1 MIDQVE
7 IESQLPLTEAT
18 FFILLSLASGPS
30 HGYAMMKDVRSLS
43 HGRVTLST
51 GTLYSALKRLLE
63 QGWIERDGRVSSSTP
78 TNGRVRKAYSL
89 TAIGQSILAAEIRR
103 LEGLVGAAHQ
113 MPQLREANV

>member
-7 IESQLPLTEAT
+7 IESMLTLTEAT
-18 FFILLSLASGPS
+18 FFILLSLAPGPS

-63 QGWIERDGRVSSSTP
+63 QGWIERESASTP
-78 TNGRVRKAYSL
+78 TNGRVRKAYRL
-89 TAIGQSILAAEIRR
+89 TAIGRSILAAEIHR

-113 MPQLREANV
+113 MPHFREANG